1 MKLIVE
7 PDDGLTPLLTAV
19 RRARKSIEMVVFR
32 FDRIELEKALATAV
46 ARGVSVRALI
56 AHTNG
61 GGQKQLRKL
70 ELRLLEAG
78 VTVSR
83 TADDLRRYHGKMT
96 LVDDMLYVLGFNYT
110 RLDVEQSR
118 SFGIVTRDKKL
129 VADAR
134 ALFDADSTRQPYGA
148 GDKRL
153 VVSPETARGRLTA
166 FIQGAKQQLLIYD
179 DRLSDRLM
187 LRLLRQRLDA
197 GVEIRVIGRI
207 TKNAD
212 RIPTCKPPDLRLH
225 VRAIIRDGVSAFV
238 GSQSLRK
245 PELDTRREIGILVN
259 DSRIARKLKAV
270 FETDWEAGSKDER
283 DTDTATS
290 LAAAG

>member
-32 FDRIELEKALATAV
+32 FDRVELEKALATAV

-96 LVDDMLYVLGFNYT
+96 LIDDVLYVLGFNYT
-110 RLDVEQSR
+110 GLDIEQSR

-134 ALFDADSTRQPYGA
+134 ALFEADSTRQPYAA

-153 VVSPETARGRLTA
+153 VVSPETARGRLTE

-187 LRLLRQRLDA
+187 LRVLRQRLEA

-212 RIPTCKPPDLRLH
+212 RISACRPQYVSLH
-225 VRAIIRDGVSAFV
+225 V
-238 GSQSLRK
+238 
-245 PELDTRREIGILVN
+245 
-259 DSRIARKLKAV
+259 
-270 FETDWEAGSKDER
+270 
-283 DTDTATS
+283 
-290 LAAAG
+290 